1 MKKKI
6 MTLMGIVIAWGCL
19 LWYLNA
25 CGVSESTLTFSLA
38 VCGIS
43 LLIVLNILFR
53 KEEEEKVK

>member
-1 MKKKI
+1 MKKRI
-6 MTLMGIVIAWGCL
+6 MTLIGIVIAWGFL

-25 CGVSESTLTFSLA
+25 CGISKSTQTFSLV

-53 KEEEEKVK
+53 KEEEDKAR